1 MYVSNLNK
9 NINIYFSFS
18 HTTVINLHIYSKK
31 AMLIFLIKK
40 KHNKK
45 DKITVI
51 CSNFKKSWF
60 QNISF
65 FNVFQNLPKYI
76 RIMQNLANKYR
87 RICQNMSNCLK
98 NGLKIYI
105 SKSR

>member
-65 FNVFQNLPKYI
+65 FNTHIYMVFYLIFFFFIYFK
-76 RIMQNLANKYR
+76 LENKNNFVVFF
-87 RICQNMSNCLK
+87 I
-98 NGLKIYI
+98 
-105 SKSR
+105 